1 MALITYVDD
10 RYKAR
15 VWKMPSYVTTITD
28 LDEYLESR
36 TTPGIVIV
44 HGGQR
49 DAQLKLLPAGPTK
62 LVAAAQK
69 ACSGGRAIIFSGGFP
84 MVSTDVLRQQLAD
97 SGLREGEHYL
107 LLTAVL
113 NLLDEVDFPLLQ
125 RTVLTPRWLVSE
137 AKLRHA
143 VPTLLTLGYLCQAG
157 LLACNPLDVDHDVA
171 ELLGGVEELERIRS
185 VCPSETRE
193 RMLAVGVWCDTLGL
207 DNSVAIKDAIDLEW
221 PAGVERK
228 RGLDDLLNVI
238 DDNGPF
244 LPRVLSAAFAEV
256 SEALRR
262 NEELQN

>member
-137 AKLRHA
+137 ASFVTPCLRFSLSDISVRPVCSPA
-143 VPTLLTLGYLCQAG
+143 IRWTLITTLPSS
-157 LLACNPLDVDHDVA
+157 LA
-171 ELLGGVEELERIRS
+171 ESRS
-185 VCPSETRE
+185 WNESVRFVRAKRVSECWPSESGATRWASTTPLRS
-193 RMLAVGVWCDTLGL
+193 RMRSISNGRRASSANAVSMTC
-207 DNSVAIKDAIDLEW
+207 
-221 PAGVERK
+221 
-228 RGLDDLLNVI
+228 
-238 DDNGPF
+238 
-244 LPRVLSAAFAEV
+244 
-256 SEALRR
+256 
-262 NEELQN
+262 